1 MTDIDS
7 LRTTSQVAAHLR
19 SLGLNIIPIAPGTK
33 APPAGFEMKKYF
45 DVMCDYPITDDMSIA
60 ILHGKISN
68 TFAVDIDMKSGGDW
82 KNAIEIVAADQEKIL
97 SRTMVIKTP
106 KQGCHFIL
114 SPIGELPPKN
124 TSYFNSEGIEIDI
137 KTEGGYTLLPPS
149 VHPERQ
155 FGKYQF
161 ISNTLDRNPTDWL
174 EFEIFLAKKGFF
186 RKEDIDT
193 KMHNDYD
200 LTQLLSGKFVRGERR
215 RSMNSLYCKLR
226 VRGNSREE
234 ATNTIHRINRKLPEP
249 LEDKEVNYNI
259 QSAESFYTNRVAP
272 SIEEVLPITNS
283 SQKSPLT
290 PTPAKVKKKNAM
302 YQMAFQLMQEYRFIS
317 HVSNEIYYYSNGI
330 YHTQGKDLI
339 KQKCREYWESI
350 GIMTSDIA
358 EIISIIE
365 DKTKILSEDGNQ
377 DIFDREYTKIILKNG
392 YFDLDV
398 MRFMPHDSTIFA
410 LIKHPIFYDDTVE
423 CPKFDKFLDSCFD
436 GDEVRISQIWEM
448 MALCLIKKSIIQKG
462 FVNYGTGS
470 NGKSTLLDIL
480 TSLIGMSNIS
490 TIPMQE
496 FQKNQFMGSD
506 LRAKVA
512 NISADGG
519 TEPLKNTGLIKSVL
533 GGDHLR
539 CEEKYR
545 KAFNFKPY
553 STLIFTFN
561 ELPSVND
568 SSDGFARKI
577 QTIHWSKKFYGNDR
591 DFEVD
596 KIAHDGVE
604 RSGIFNKL
612 VRVMNKLIREKK
624 LSHESTVEGTKETW
638 LSRSD
643 SFFKFKK
650 EKIVMGND
658 CKIET
663 TKIRDSYTTFCD
675 NNGMRA
681 IGEREL
687 FGKLSSILE
696 GKKPQVTRI
705 DGKSVRVWKGITLDS
720 ELRKPTQEELQ

>member
-1 MTDIDS
+1 MTEIDIDS

-45 DVMCDYPITDDMSIA
+45 DVMCDYPITDEMSIA

-124 TSYFNSEGIEIDI
+124 TSYFNKDGIEIDI

-161 ISNTLDRNPTDWL
+161 ISNTLDRNPTNWSA
-174 EFEIFLAKKGFF
+174 FEIFLAKKGFF
-186 RKEDIDT
+186 RKEDIDK

-234 ATNTIHRINRKLPEP
+234 ATNTINRINRKLPEP
-249 LEDKEVNYNI
+249 LDVKEVQYNI
-259 QSAESFYTNRVAP
+259 QYAERFYTDRVAP
-272 SIEEVLPITNS
+272 SIEEELPITNS
-283 SQKSPLT
+283 QNNNLSQ
-290 PTPAKVKKKNAM
+290 TPAKVKKKNAM
-302 YQMAFQLMQEYRFIS
+302 YQMAFQLMNEYQFIS
-317 HVSNEIYYYSNGI
+317 HISGEIYYYSNGI
-330 YHTQGKDLI
+330 YHKNGEDLI
-339 KQKCREYWESI
+339 KLKAREYWESI
-350 GIMTSDIA
+350 GIMKSDIA
-358 EIISIIE
+358 EIISIIQ
-365 DKTKILSEDGNQ
+365 DKTKILNEDENQ
-377 DIFDREYTKIILKNG
+377 DIFDQDYTKIILKNG
-392 YFDLDV
+392 YFDLDT
-398 MRFMPHDSTIFA
+398 MQFMPHDSTIFT
-410 LIKHPIFYDDTVE
+410 LIKHPIFFDDVAE
-423 CPKFDKFLDSCFD
+423 CPKFDKFLDSCFEE
-436 GDEVRISQIWEM
+436 DEKSIAQVWEM
-448 MALCLIKKSIIQKG
+448 MALCFIKKYVIQKG
-462 FVNYGTGS
+462 YVNYGIGS
-470 NGKSTLLDIL
+470 NGKSTLLNIL
-480 TSLIGMSNIS
+480 RNMIGIQNTC

-496 FQKNQFMGSD
+496 FQKSSYIGYD
-506 LRAKVA
+506 LKSKSA

-519 TEPLKNTGLIKSVL
+519 TEPIMKTGFIKEVL
-533 GGDHLR
+533 GGDAVR
-539 CEEKYR
+539 CEQKYR
-545 KAFNFKPY
+545 DSY
-553 STLIFTFN
+553 SYIPFCTMIFTFN
-561 ELPSVND
+561 ELPMVND

-577 QTIHWSKKFYGNDR
+577 QPIHWSKRFYGKDR

-596 KIAHDGVE
+596 KIAYDITE

-612 VRVMNKLIREKK
+612 VRVMNRLLRERK
-624 LSHESTVEGTKETW
+624 LSYENTVEETKAVW

-643 SFFKFKK
+643 SFFKFKNDK
-650 EKIVMGND
+650 ISMGDYKICIEKVR
-658 CKIET
+658 E
-663 TKIRDSYTTFCD
+663 SYKKFCD
-675 NNGMRA
+675 DNGMTA
-681 IGEREL
+681 INDRQL
-687 FGKLSSILE
+687 HNKLSELLNGS
-696 GKKPQVTRI
+696 KPTPTRI
-705 DGKSVRVWKGITLDS
+705 NGVSCRAWNGFTIDS
-720 ELRKPTQEELQ
+720 ELRDEKQAEI